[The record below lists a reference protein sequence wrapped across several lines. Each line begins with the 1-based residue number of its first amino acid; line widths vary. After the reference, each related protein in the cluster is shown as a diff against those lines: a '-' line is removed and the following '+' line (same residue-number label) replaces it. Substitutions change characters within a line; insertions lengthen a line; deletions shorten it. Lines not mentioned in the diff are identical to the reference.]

1 MPNIYS
7 LIQPGQTINSGS
19 FLKNDKTKKNQVTL
33 SDIRMASIRD
43 FDTVPT
49 PMSSAFMEKGSEVR
63 DGILSAYSQY
73 GSAMKYDPALRSTV
87 DLAMSLVMNQPY
99 DKVARNHDAYVR
111 IFSGQDLDDK
121 TLGDAMVDAWNSD
134 QVATDIATLQRRK
147 DATDDED
154 EIARLEEQIQQKE
167 REAIRLGDYTDRA
180 GIKGWFGNQLVK
192 TMQIAPQ
199 VIEGATQSMLY
210 SLAFAGLSAL
220 LTPAGATT
228 ILGGSGIAGASSMLN
243 YMRSLASTWQGA
255 GQIGSAVGTA
265 SYLAQTVLPRE
276 YGTMSRQLE
285 QFLDSNDMHMDKE
298 TRKRAATIYALASTA
313 IEFMTPEPGFGKML
327 MGVAPESLLQNSFK
341 GWLKRV
347 GVNMLE
353 GAASESIEEALQ
365 DFVGSFVQDAAAIAS
380 DRKGTTH
387 YNIES
392 LTDSMPKYFAQAGKT
407 LIDTFVPSLLVGL
420 PGSITSANVASY
432 LTDYRNM
439 RDMAYRAVSAE
450 SRNNA
455 LNAQQVNARSV
466 IVSTDIIDFSPRSSK
481 EFAAQVEASMQDNES
496 SEPAKLD
503 PVKVRFDRERGHYVP
518 VDEYNENLA
527 KYLYVDL
534 KNDAIAVDIVNDGAV
549 RMTSDDIRNAAEVA
563 GGAARNGT
571 DLVFRNQD
579 DAYRFA
585 QSINDSS
592 VMYRDANGQLTL
604 EYTDTEGNL
613 QIAPIEIDEN
623 ADIAGMVSADA
634 QRRGAPE
641 TQQADSV
648 QDTGNQTT
656 VQEMADAI
664 RTASRKHISENTAT
678 TLARLFE
685 MLPENVRNTIF
696 STNNGRLV
704 ITDSEYERITGRKL
718 GSDSRAAAWLNRLQM
733 VFTGRSDASS
743 FVHEMGHIALIA
755 NPELAEGVR
764 LAFAVNLDTEE
775 GLNTFL
781 DFIDENKDI
790 IRVSSKEAAINLLRE
805 IGNVDGGNVFTD
817 SAEELLIS
825 MLEAH
830 FRTDLKGQNAAVLP
844 QQVRDIF
851 QRIANAIRRI
861 YGRATGKTELPRD
874 VQDAFN
880 SFFWNGESLTPEG
893 RNDILNQRGLDDE
906 RSTAIREGQINGR
919 GDDLGSNRRSSG
931 RSEWTH
937 AESGMAQGLSGGTR
951 LSEGPDNGR
960 HLGRVRLLESVISK
974 NKGRYVEINQIPNSD
989 AQSFHDALENVQKT
1003 NPKGLYVSLYSVE
1016 EYSDPSIRL
1025 FMSEDKSIGFAIK
1038 SDGDIVSVFSDST
1051 KARHPKAVYSILMQA
1066 IENGGTK
1073 LDCYGYDLLKVYM
1086 RMGFVPQGKVAYN
1099 PEYESAEWTA
1109 RKDAL
1114 GEPPVFALYYGD
1126 SSVDETLSMLD
1137 ERMNE
1142 ITDESIKEIKDGLR
1156 EYTDTEVNGETIYG
1170 YDQLMAERDES
1181 LARLS
1186 MPADEIRS
1194 QQSLGESAVDR
1205 GERRFMR
1212 MDDNRFER
1220 SIEKD
1225 IFLPE
1230 YVVKAKLSS
1239 ENETVVELAKR
1250 ELDDRDKF
1258 LLLSPAEVSA
1268 LYDTDSADEYVS
1280 RMKTE
1285 GSLSLADETQTERVY
1300 RKAWSYA
1307 HTMTPKEAV
1316 NSFKQRFNT
1325 LPRLM
1330 ELKRI
1335 LGPRRIQARSSNGR
1349 TYTRMFV
1356 PQNSLIYQKLSRLTA
1371 DSPISEVNEVLSSMD
1386 SNPRAWLHAYQ
1397 DAVNSGARI
1406 EGTLSS
1412 DQDIID
1418 SYVDMADADFDIIKN
1433 ELRRGE
1439 EPYGVSYDTVYGV
1452 SDADIVNLSAEEAER
1467 QSREA
1472 GNTAEDESAG
1482 SGANPSER
1490 AKDLQKSLKIASTA
1504 ASRAQDRV
1512 RTLEGQMDSLRQRHE
1527 ASEQRMHE
1535 NLQVLRKVAR
1545 SKTKEVESLRA
1556 KLGNALTREND
1567 TRHEYAER
1575 LKKTERE
1582 LRTANNEVKRAEKRL
1597 EDSRAS
1603 FERRMNDM
1611 REKVSAAR
1619 QEAHSQE
1626 VRANKLDRLLK
1637 AMATRTQSDRIT
1649 RAIKGR
1655 LSINSKTH
1663 DVAMLEE
1670 PLYYIYYLMHNGQ
1683 NRRYSQYQSTENM
1696 PDFDYDMEV
1705 LRGGLSKGLE
1715 EVGEDGS
1722 IQSVIIDLGH
1732 TDKDGNPVIA
1742 YSGNL
1747 GTYRYSRKNI
1757 PERLRSRLSAD
1768 TISALESDGPLRWS
1782 GLTVAQKRDIYDALV
1797 RLKQEAATSRAEI
1810 NDAQMFSRRSLAREA
1825 ARTAMG
1831 SAIPKITDEM
1841 RESVKQYMQ
1850 SQDHSYN
1857 GTPTD
1862 EDVWDHIA
1870 RHPDLIMNEVK
1881 PGKLKKA
1888 LDTYGLSFLKIQ
1900 RLARILDGGKD
1911 DGPFQRIFVR
1921 SFQEAYDKVLSNT
1934 DRRMERFYK
1943 ALEGLIGE
1951 KGSEKYRKHI
1961 EALSKDT
1968 IHFKTNALVGEGVD
1982 AKLSEAMAMYIY
1994 SQNINGATK
2003 LVSDEGNNL
2012 SLEDLAR
2019 INPEKM
2025 AEYLDLEIQMRAD
2038 KGRDDSHP
2046 TPFNTFRE
2054 EDIVKLRD
2062 RLSKGEFG
2070 ESVVPEWVRGIG
2082 DMMIDQLALETP
2094 RIAQAAYTDYNVM
2107 LQIQD
2112 RYFPLVQASR
2122 GSWGDILFGTGK
2134 KKGVASVDSGS
2145 LKIRQKNARY
2155 PLMLDPFSVFFSAI
2169 REQENLINMSKPV
2182 SDAAY
2187 LMKFGGVGDVVRN
2200 RFGEKWSR
2208 ALNDYL
2214 QRIANPENRLT
2225 DVEKIMNRFLG
2236 NAAAAKIGLNLMTGV
2251 KQFVSV
2257 IPAAVDG
2264 ELSPADI
2271 VRGISH
2277 ILSPS
2282 LRGELREQM
2291 DRVAYSVVRSG
2302 YDPDISRLRRMEDF
2316 SRLGQL
2322 NQKFVDVSTW
2332 LTQRGD
2338 EISKMLIW
2346 SAKYDK
2352 EIRANKSEADA
2363 AYAATDLVNRTMSV
2377 TSPIAMSE
2385 AQTGRN
2391 PLWRA
2396 FFMFTNDLFQ
2406 MWNVM
2411 YADIPMDLR
2420 NKEYGKAFSRFGGL
2434 ALSAAALSLL
2444 AGGWLPDD
2452 DDEERFDASAFL
2464 DDFFQNFAG
2473 YAIPLFGQQV
2483 QDWSR
2488 GYAQSLIT
2496 APGEVFS
2503 MGRMVWKGLWNEK
2516 DYTADQYLD
2525 QLLDALL
2532 AGGELVGVP
2541 ATGIKRPAQSVY
2553 DFDTGEWRLNPAYLF
2568 GVRWGDGMPNLIRL
2582 LSD

>member
-1 MPNIYS
+1 MPSIYS

-19 FLKNDKTKKNQVTL
+19 FLKNDKTKKNQTTL

-49 PMSSAFMEKGSEVR
+49 PMSSAFMESGSEVR
-63 DGILSAYSQY
+63 DGILSAYAQY

-99 DKVARNHDAYVR
+99 DKVTRNHDAYVR
-111 IFSGQDLDDK
+111 IFAGQDLDDK
-121 TLGDAMVDAWNSD
+121 ALGEAMVDAWNSD

-147 DATDDED
+147 DAAEDED
-154 EIARLEEQIQQKE
+154 EIARLEEQIQAKE
-167 REAIRLGDYTDRA
+167 RDAIRLGDYTDRA

-228 ILGGSGIAGASSMLN
+228 VLGGSAGIAGASSMLN
-243 YMRSLASTWQGA
+243 YLRTLASTAQGA
-255 GQIGSAVGTA
+255 GQLGSAAGTA

-298 TRKRAATIYALASTA
+298 TRRRASAVYALASTA

-365 DFVGSFVQDAAAIAS
+365 DFVGSFIQDAAAIS
-380 DRKGTTH
+380 SNRKGTTH

-392 LTDSMPKYFAQAGKT
+392 LADSMPKYFAQAEKT

-420 PGSITSANVASY
+420 PGSVTSANVASY

-439 RDMAYRAVSAE
+439 RDMAFRAVSSE
-450 SRNNA
+450 SRSNA
-455 LNAQQVNARSV
+455 LHAQKVNARTT
-466 IVSTDIIDFSPRSSK
+466 IVSSDIIDFGAGSSK
-481 EFAAQVEASMQDNES
+481 AFASQIEASTQNEES
-496 SEPAKLD
+496 AEPAKLD
-503 PVKVRFDRERGHYVP
+503 PVKVRFDRERGRYVP
-518 VDEYNENLA
+518 IDEYNENLA

-549 RMTSDDIRNAAEVA
+549 RMASDDIRNAAESA
-563 GGAARNGT
+563 GGAVRNGSEI
-571 DLVFRNQD
+571 VFRNRE

-592 VMYRDANGQLTL
+592 VMYRDADGQLTL
-604 EYTDTEGNL
+604 EYADTEGNP

-623 ADIAGMVSADA
+623 ADIAGIVDTDT
-634 QRRGAPE
+634 QRRASAE
-641 TQQADSV
+641 AQQADPV
-648 QDTGNQTT
+648 QDTGSQTS

-664 RTASRKHISENTAT
+664 RTASRKHISENASMA
-678 TLARLFE
+678 LARLFD

-696 STNNGRLV
+696 SRNNGRLV

-718 GSDSRAAAWLNRLQM
+718 NPNSRAAAWLNRLQM

-775 GLNTFL
+775 GLSTFL

-790 IRVSSKEAAINLLRE
+790 IRVGSREAAINLLRE
-805 IGNVDGGNVFTD
+805 IGNIDGGNVFTEN
-817 SAEELLIS
+817 AEELLMS

-830 FRTDLKGQNAAVLP
+830 FRTDLKGENLTVLP

-851 QRIANAIRRI
+851 QRIANSIRRI
-861 YGRATGKTELPRD
+861 YGRATGRTTLPRD

-880 SFFWNGESLTPEG
+880 SFFWNG
-893 RNDILNQRGLDDE
+893 D
-906 RSTAIREGQINGR
+906 STVADTANA
-919 GDDLGSNRRSSG
+919 S
-931 RSEWTH
+931 
-937 AESGMAQGLSGGTR
+937 
-951 LSEGPDNGR
+951 
-960 HLGRVRLLESVISK
+960 
-974 NKGRYVEINQIPNSD
+974 
-989 AQSFHDALENVQKT
+989 
-1003 NPKGLYVSLYSVE
+1003 SVE
-1016 EYSDPSIRL
+1016 AEAEPMTNSEVIRNNGQ
-1025 FMSEDKSIGFAIK
+1025 FNASNP
-1038 SDGDIVSVFSDST
+1038 DIY
-1051 KARHPKAVYSILMQA
+1051 H
-1066 IENGGTK
+1066 
-1073 LDCYGYDLLKVYM
+1073 
-1086 RMGFVPQGKVAYN
+1086 QG
-1099 PEYESAEWTA
+1099 
-1109 RKDAL
+1109 
-1114 GEPPVFALYYGD
+1114 
-1126 SSVDETLSMLD
+1126 
-1137 ERMNE
+1137 
-1142 ITDESIKEIKDGLR
+1142 
-1156 EYTDTEVNGETIYG
+1156 
-1170 YDQLMAERDES
+1170 
-1181 LARLS
+1181 
-1186 MPADEIRS
+1186 
-1194 QQSLGESAVDR
+1194 SLGENAVEQ
-1205 GERRFMR
+1205 GQRRFMR
-1212 MDDNRFER
+1212 MDDERFKR

-1239 ENETVVELAKR
+1239 EDQSVVDAAKM

-1258 LLLSPAEVSA
+1258 SLLSPAEISA

-1280 RMKTE
+1280 RMESE
-1285 GSLSLADETQTERVY
+1285 GSLSLADESQTERVY
-1300 RKAWSYA
+1300 RKAWAYA

-1325 LPRLM
+1325 LPRLL

-1335 LGPRRIQARSSNGR
+1335 LGPRKIQARTAEGQ
-1349 TYTRMFV
+1349 TYTRMYV
-1356 PQNSLIYQKLSRLTA
+1356 PQNNPVYQKLSRLSS

-1406 EGTLSS
+1406 SGALSE

-1452 SDADIVNLSAEEAER
+1452 SDADIVNLSVEEAER
-1467 QSREA
+1467 RSREA
-1472 GNTAEDESAG
+1472 GNTAEDENAG

-1512 RTLEGQMDSLRQRHE
+1512 RTLEGQMDSLRQRHK
-1527 ASEQRMHE
+1527 ASEKRMHE

-1545 SKTKEVESLRA
+1545 SKAKEAESLKT
-1556 KLGNALTREND
+1556 KLSNALTREND

-1575 LKKTERE
+1575 LKRAEKE
-1582 LRTANNEVKRAEKRL
+1582 LRTANNEIKRAEKRL

-1611 REKVSAAR
+1611 RDKVSSAR
-1619 QEAHSQE
+1619 QEAHAQE

-1637 AMATRTQSDRIT
+1637 SMATRAQSDRIT
-1649 RAIKGR
+1649 RAIRGR

-1663 DVAMLEE
+1663 DAAMLEE

-1683 NRRYSQYQSTENM
+1683 NRRYSQYQSTEKM
-1696 PDFDYDMEV
+1696 PDFDYGMEV
-1705 LRGGLSKGLE
+1705 LRDGLSKGLE
-1715 EVGEDGS
+1715 EMGEDGS
-1722 IQSVIIDLGH
+1722 LNSVIIDLGH

-1747 GTYRYSRKNI
+1747 GAYRYSRQDI

-1768 TISALESDGPLRWS
+1768 TIAALESDGPLRWS

-1797 RLKQEAATSRAEI
+1797 TLKQEAATSRAEI
-1810 NDAQMFSRRSLAREA
+1810 NDALMFSRRSLAREA
-1825 ARTAMG
+1825 ARAVMD
-1831 SAIPKITDEM
+1831 PVVPEITDEI

-1850 SQDHSYN
+1850 SHDHSYD

-1881 PGKLKKA
+1881 PGKVRKA
-1888 LDTYGLSFLKIQ
+1888 VDSYRMSFIKIQ
-1900 RLARILDGGKD
+1900 RLARILDGGKA

-1934 DRRMERFYK
+1934 DRRMGRFYE
-1943 ALEGLIGE
+1943 ALEGLIG
-1951 KGSEKYRKHI
+1951 KRGSEEYRKRI

-1968 IHFKTNALVGEGVD
+1968 IHFRTNALAGGGID
-1982 AKLSEAMAMYIY
+1982 AKLSEVMAMYIY
-1994 SQNINGATK
+1994 SQNINGVTK
-2003 LVSDEGNNL
+2003 LVSDAGNNL
-2012 SLEDLAR
+2012 SLEDMAR

-2025 AEYLDLEIQMRAD
+2025 SEYLDLEIQMRAD
-2038 KGRDDSHP
+2038 KGRDDGHP

-2054 EDIVKLRD
+2054 EDIVNLRN

-2094 RIAQAAYTDYNVM
+2094 RIAQAAYADYNVM

-2112 RYFPLVQASR
+2112 RYFPLMQASR
-2122 GSWGDILFGTGK
+2122 GSWGDIIFGTGK
-2134 KKGVASVDSGS
+2134 KRGVASVDSGS

-2182 SDAAY
+2182 SDASY
-2187 LMKFGGVGDVVRN
+2187 LMKFGGIGDVVRN
-2200 RFGEKWSR
+2200 RFGEKWTR

-2225 DVEKIMNRFLG
+2225 DVEKTMNRFLG

-2277 ILSPS
+2277 VLSPS
-2282 LRGELREQM
+2282 LRGELRDQM

-2322 NQKFVDVSTW
+2322 NQRFVDISTW

-2352 EIRANKSEADA
+2352 EIRAGKSEADA

-2385 AQTGRN
+2385 AQTNRN

-2396 FFMFTNDLFQ
+2396 FMMFTNDLFQ
-2406 MWNVM
+2406 MWNIM
-2411 YADIPMDLR
+2411 FADIPMDFR
-2420 NKEYGKAFSRFGGL
+2420 NKEYGRAFSRFGGV
-2434 ALSAAALSLL
+2434 ALTAAALSLL

-2452 DDEERFDASAFL
+2452 DDDEKFDSSAFL
-2464 DDFFQNFAG
+2464 DDFFQNLLG
-2473 YAIPLFGQQV
+2473 YTIPLFGQQV

-2488 GYAQSLIT
+2488 GYTQSLIT

-2503 MGRMVWKGLWNEK
+2503 MGRMVWKGLWNEEE
-2516 DYTADQYLD
+2516 YTADQYLD

-2532 AGGELVGVP
+2532 AGGELIGVP
-2541 ATGIKRPAQSVY
+2541 ATGIKRPAQSIY

-2568 GVRWGDGMPNLIRL
+2568 GVRWGDGTPNLIRL